1 MQKYR
6 YIEFVDRTSFSR
18 SAKSGRIYIVGEVTN
33 ELIDELNLQEVSR
46 NDFHGYYSSLADMAT
61 LGWEL
66 AFVTPCAINMNGN
79 LNKGPIE
86 NSYIFKKNCNDEN
99 N

>member
-6 YIEFVDRTSFSR
+6 YIEFVDRTSLTR
-18 SAKSGRIYIVGEVTN
+18 HGKSGRIYFVGEASEKLIN
-33 ELIDELNLQEVSR
+33 ELGLQEISLS
-46 NDFHGYYSSLADMAT
+46 DFHGYYSTIADIAA

-66 AFVTPCAINMNGN
+66 AFVTPCGINMSGN

-86 NSYIFKKNCNDEN
+86 NSYIFKKVYNNEND
-99 N
+99 